1 MISSPVS
8 ISRCVHIHYKLNVV
22 IMPQQ
27 VLVRGPQDSENVD
40 KNLEILQNIN
50 LSDGSNM
57 QGKLSFA
64 FYASHQS

>member
-1 MISSPVS
+1 
-8 ISRCVHIHYKLNVV
+8 
-22 IMPQQ
+22 MPQE

-50 LSDGSNM
+50 LSDSSNM

-64 FYASHQS
+64 FYAPHQS